1 MKKKDNKEMKSTLFI
16 VTPDFSMQQSEAFN
30 WFVKDNGGLFYLV
43 FKKRRE
49 AWKQKAFLKKYYG
62 INFQVTQV
70 SDIYRYEVE
79 HLVLARAK
87 EI

>member
-1 MKKKDNKEMKSTLFI
+1 MKSTLFI
-16 VTPDFSMQQSEAFN
+16 VTPDFSVQKSKEEAFN

-62 INFQVTQV
+62 INFQVAQV

-87 EI
+87 EVLDG